1 MVAEG
6 HRARADRLQG
16 ATGALAT
23 AAMAAMDAKL
33 PWFGKL
39 SAQDRSW
46 IGLVAQSGISAFV
59 EWFRD
64 PGAHSSMPTRIFGSA
79 PREFT
84 RVISLH
90 QTVDLV
96 RTTIETIENTIG
108 TLLPPAD
115 VPIVHEA
122 IQRYAREVAFAAATV
137 YAQAAEMRG
146 AWDARLEALLV
157 DSVIRGETDESV
169 RSRAS
174 ALGWT
179 AAVGTTGS
187 AEVAVVVGR
196 AQTPGTGP
204 GTPSTASTPSELH
217 SADSPP
223 VPAGAN
229 TPIPAT
235 TAPAPRAPGTA
246 GAPRTSGNA
255 GTARTSGSAG
265 TARTSGSAGTA
276 DVPGGASAGG
286 MGEPGGRA
294 GGDGGLGSAR
304 VADTV
309 RHAAREAGADA
320 LCAVQGDRLVVV
332 LGGTSKP
339 VEIVQKL
346 AHLFGPGPIVV
357 GPVVKDLTAAVTS
370 ARAAIAGLRAAPAWP
385 DAPRPVQADELLP
398 ERSLSGDGHARR
410 QLATEVYAPLT
421 AGDGVLLGTVSAC
434 LDSGGS
440 IEATARAMFIH
451 ANTVRYRLKRVT
463 DLTGYNPLNPRDSF
477 TLRVALTLGRLLN
490 PEPGS
495 PGL

>member
-1 MVAEG
+1 MVVKG
-6 HRARADRLQG
+6 HRARADRLQA

-23 AAMAAMDAKL
+23 AAQAAMDAKL
-33 PWFGKL
+33 PWFGAL

-64 PGAHSSMPTRIFGSA
+64 PEAHSSMPTRIFGSA

-108 TLLPPAD
+108 TLLPPDD

-122 IQRYAREVAFAAATV
+122 MQRYAREVAFAAATV

-157 DSVIRGETDESV
+157 DSVIRGEADESV

-179 AAVGTTGS
+179 GAVGTTGS

-196 AQTPGTGP
+196 APATDSSTGTGTGTGTATGTGAATPGA
-204 GTPSTASTPSELH
+204 TA
-217 SADSPP
+217 A
-223 VPAGAN
+223 A
-229 TPIPAT
+229 
-235 TAPAPRAPGTA
+235 
-246 GAPRTSGNA
+246 SGK
-255 GTARTSGSAG
+255 ARSGHG
-265 TARTSGSAGTA
+265 GSN
-276 DVPGGASAGG
+276 
-286 MGEPGGRA
+286 
-294 GGDGGLGSAR
+294 
-304 VADTV
+304 VADMV
-309 RHAAREAGADA
+309 RQAAREAGADA
-320 LCAVQGDRLVVV
+320 LCAVQGDRLVLV

-339 VEIVQKL
+339 VEIAQKL
-346 AHLFGPGPIVV
+346 AHWFGPGPIVV
-357 GPVVKDLTAAVTS
+357 GPVVKDLMSAVTS
-370 ARAAIAGLRAAPAWP
+370 ARAAVAGLRAVAAWP
-385 DAPRPVQADELLP
+385 GAPRPVQADELLP

-410 QLATEVYAPLT
+410 QLATEVYGPLT
-421 AGDGVLLGTVSAC
+421 AGDGVLLDTVTAY

-440 IEATARAMFIH
+440 IEATARTMFIH
-451 ANTVRYRLKRVT
+451 PNTVRYRLKRVA
-463 DLTGYNPLNPRDSF
+463 DLTGYNPLNPRDGF

-495 PGL
+495 TVL

>member
-1 MVAEG
+1 MAKRTSTA
-6 HRARADRLQG
+6 HLARAERLQN

-23 AAMAAMDAKL
+23 AAMAAMEANL

-46 IGLVAQSGISAFV
+46 IGLVAQSGITAFV

-64 PGAHSSMPTRIFGSA
+64 PDAHSSMPTRIFGSA

-96 RTTIETIENTIG
+96 RTTIETIEDTVG
-108 TLLPPAD
+108 DLLPAED
-115 VPIVHEA
+115 VPMVHGA

-146 AWDARLEALLV
+146 AWDARLEALVV
-157 DSVIRGETDESV
+157 DSVIRGEADESV

-174 ALGWT
+174 ALGWSG
-179 AAVGTTGS
+179 AAGTTGS

-196 AQTPGTGP
+196 AP
-204 GTPSTASTPSELH
+204 
-217 SADSPP
+217 D
-223 VPAGAN
+223 
-229 TPIPAT
+229 
-235 TAPAPRAPGTA
+235 GTA
-246 GAPRTSGNA
+246 N
-255 GTARTSGSAG
+255 
-265 TARTSGSAGTA
+265 
-276 DVPGGASAGG
+276 
-286 MGEPGGRA
+286 
-294 GGDGGLGSAR
+294 
-304 VADTV
+304 VADAV

-320 LCAVQGDRLVVV
+320 LCAMQGDRLVVV

-346 AHLFGPGPIVV
+346 AHFFGPGPIVV
-357 GPVVKDLTAAVTS
+357 GPIVKDLMAAVTS
-370 ARAAIAGLRAAPAWP
+370 ARAAVAGLRAAPAWP
-385 DAPRPVQADELLP
+385 GAPRPVQADELLP

-410 QLATEVYAPLT
+410 QLATDVYGPLT
-421 AGDGVLLGTVSAC
+421 VGEGVLLDTVSAY

-451 ANTVRYRLKRVT
+451 ANTVRYRLKRVG
-463 DLTGYNPLNPRDSF
+463 DITGYNPLDPRDAF
-477 TLRVALTLGRLLN
+477 TLRVALALGRLLN

-495 PGL
+495 YVL

>member
-1 MVAEG
+1 V
-6 HRARADRLQG
+6 HLARADRLQA

-64 PGAHSSMPTRIFGSA
+64 PDAHSSMPTRIFGSA

-115 VPIVHEA
+115 VKVVHEA
-122 IQRYAREVAFAAATV
+122 MQRYAREVAFAAATV

-146 AWDARLEALLV
+146 AWDARLEALVV
-157 DSVIRGETDESV
+157 DSVIRGEADESV

-179 AAVGTTGS
+179 GAAGTTGS
-187 AEVAVVVGR
+187 SEVAVVVGR
-196 AQTPGTGP
+196 AQATDGGP
-204 GTPSTASTPSELH
+204 PTAE
-217 SADSPP
+217 
-223 VPAGAN
+223 N
-229 TPIPAT
+229 NAT
-235 TAPAPRAPGTA
+235 TA
-246 GAPRTSGNA
+246 
-255 GTARTSGSAG
+255 
-265 TARTSGSAGTA
+265 
-276 DVPGGASAGG
+276 D
-286 MGEPGGRA
+286 
-294 GGDGGLGSAR
+294 L
-304 VADTV
+304 V
-309 RHAAREAGADA
+309 RQAAREAGADA

-346 AHLFGPGPIVV
+346 AQWFGPGPIVV
-357 GPVVKDLTAAVTS
+357 GPVVRDLMSAVAS
-370 ARAAIAGLRAAPAWP
+370 ARAAVAGLRAVPAWP
-385 DAPRPVQADELLP
+385 GAPRPVQADELLP

-410 QLATEVYAPLT
+410 QLANEVYGPLT
-421 AGDGVLLGTVSAC
+421 LGDGVLLDTVSSY

-451 ANTVRYRLKRVT
+451 ANTVRYRLKRVA
-463 DLTGYNPLNPRDSF
+463 DITGYNPLDPRDSF

-495 PGL
+495 AVL

>member
-1 MVAEG
+1 MVTTA
-6 HRARADRLQG
+6 HLARAERLQN

-33 PWFGKL
+33 PWFATL

-64 PGAHSSMPTRIFGSA
+64 PEAHSSMPTRIFGSA

-108 TLLPPAD
+108 TLLPPDD

-122 IQRYAREVAFAAATV
+122 MQRYAREVAFAAATV

-157 DSVIRGETDESV
+157 DSVIRGEADESV

-179 AAVGTTGS
+179 AVGTTGS

-196 AQTPGTGP
+196 APVAET
-204 GTPSTASTPSELH
+204 
-217 SADSPP
+217 PP
-223 VPAGAN
+223 VNNTGSNVAN
-229 TPIPAT
+229 
-235 TAPAPRAPGTA
+235 
-246 GAPRTSGNA
+246 
-255 GTARTSGSAG
+255 
-265 TARTSGSAGTA
+265 
-276 DVPGGASAGG
+276 
-286 MGEPGGRA
+286 M
-294 GGDGGLGSAR
+294 
-304 VADTV
+304 V

-320 LCAVQGDRLVVV
+320 LCAIQGDRLVVV
-332 LGGTSKP
+332 LGGTSQP
-339 VEIVQKL
+339 VETVQKL
-346 AHLFGPGPIVV
+346 ARWFGPGPIVV
-357 GPVVKDLTAAVTS
+357 GPVVKDLMSAVTS
-370 ARAAIAGLRAAPAWP
+370 ARAAVAGLRAAAAWP
-385 DAPRPVQADELLP
+385 GAPRPVPADDLLP

-410 QLATEVYAPLT
+410 QLATEVYGPLT
-421 AGDGVLLGTVSAC
+421 VGDGVLLDTVSAY

-451 ANTVRYRLKRVT
+451 ANTVRYRLKRVA

-477 TLRVALTLGRLLN
+477 TLRVALTLGRLLH

-495 PGL
+495 TVL

>member
-1 MVAEG
+1 MVTTA
-6 HRARADRLQG
+6 HLARAERLQN

-33 PWFGKL
+33 PWFATL

-64 PGAHSSMPTRIFGSA
+64 PEAHSSMPTRIFGSA

-108 TLLPPAD
+108 TLLPPDD

-122 IQRYAREVAFAAATV
+122 MQRYAREVAFAAATV

-157 DSVIRGETDESV
+157 DSVIRGEADESV

-179 AAVGTTGS
+179 AVGTTGS
-187 AEVAVVVGR
+187 AEVVVVVGR
-196 AQTPGTGP
+196 APVAETP
-204 GTPSTASTPSELH
+204 
-217 SADSPP
+217 
-223 VPAGAN
+223 
-229 TPIPAT
+229 PAT
-235 TAPAPRAPGTA
+235 NT
-246 GAPRTSGNA
+246 
-255 GTARTSGSAG
+255 GSN
-265 TARTSGSAGTA
+265 
-276 DVPGGASAGG
+276 
-286 MGEPGGRA
+286 
-294 GGDGGLGSAR
+294 
-304 VADTV
+304 VADMV

-320 LCAVQGDRLVVV
+320 LCAIQGDRLVVV
-332 LGGTSKP
+332 LGGTSQP
-339 VEIVQKL
+339 VETVQKL
-346 AHLFGPGPIVV
+346 ARWFGPGPIVV
-357 GPVVKDLTAAVTS
+357 GPVVKDLMSAVTS
-370 ARAAIAGLRAAPAWP
+370 ARAAVAGLRAAAAWP
-385 DAPRPVQADELLP
+385 GAPRPVPADDLLP

-410 QLATEVYAPLT
+410 QLATEVYGPLT
-421 AGDGVLLGTVSAC
+421 VGDGVLLDTVSAY

-451 ANTVRYRLKRVT
+451 ANTVRYRLKRVA

-477 TLRVALTLGRLLN
+477 TLRVALTLGRLLH

-495 PGL
+495 TVL

>member
-1 MVAEG
+1 MAQRTAEA
-6 HRARADRLQG
+6 HLARAERLQN

-23 AAMAAMDAKL
+23 AAMAAMEANL

-46 IGLVAQSGISAFV
+46 IGLVAQSGITAFV

-64 PGAHSSMPTRIFGSA
+64 PDAHSSMPTRIFGSA

-96 RTTIETIENTIG
+96 RTTIETIEDTVG
-108 TLLPPAD
+108 DLLPAED
-115 VPIVHEA
+115 VPMVHGA

-146 AWDARLEALLV
+146 AWDARLEALVV
-157 DSVIRGETDESV
+157 DSVIRGEADESV

-174 ALGWT
+174 ALGWSG
-179 AAVGTTGS
+179 AAGTTGS

-196 AQTPGTGP
+196 AP
-204 GTPSTASTPSELH
+204 E
-217 SADSPP
+217 
-223 VPAGAN
+223 
-229 TPIPAT
+229 
-235 TAPAPRAPGTA
+235 GTA
-246 GAPRTSGNA
+246 N
-255 GTARTSGSAG
+255 
-265 TARTSGSAGTA
+265 
-276 DVPGGASAGG
+276 
-286 MGEPGGRA
+286 
-294 GGDGGLGSAR
+294 
-304 VADTV
+304 VADAV

-320 LCAVQGDRLVVV
+320 LCAMQGDRLVVV

-346 AHLFGPGPIVV
+346 AHFFGPGPIVV
-357 GPVVKDLTAAVTS
+357 GPIVKDLMAAVTS
-370 ARAAIAGLRAAPAWP
+370 ARAAVAGLRAAPAWP
-385 DAPRPVQADELLP
+385 GAPRPVQADELLP

-410 QLATEVYAPLT
+410 QLATEVYGPLT
-421 AGDGVLLGTVSAC
+421 VGEGVLLDTVSAY

-451 ANTVRYRLKRVT
+451 ANTVRYRLKRVG
-463 DLTGYNPLNPRDSF
+463 DITGYNPLDPRDAF
-477 TLRVALTLGRLLN
+477 TLRVALALGRLLN

-495 PGL
+495 YVL

>member
-1 MVAEG
+1 MAKGAHV
-6 HRARADRLQG
+6 ARAERLQG

-23 AAMAAMDAKL
+23 AAMAAMEEKL
-33 PWFGKL
+33 PWFGEL

-64 PGAHSSMPTRIFGSA
+64 PEAHSSMPTRIFGSA

-96 RTTIETIENTIG
+96 RTTIETIETTIG
-108 TLLPPAD
+108 TLLPPDD

-157 DSVIRGETDESV
+157 DSVIRGEADESV

-179 AAVGTTGS
+179 GAAGTTGS

-196 AQTPGTGP
+196 AQSTEDAQ
-204 GTPSTASTPSELH
+204 TAS
-217 SADSPP
+217 
-223 VPAGAN
+223 N
-229 TPIPAT
+229 
-235 TAPAPRAPGTA
+235 
-246 GAPRTSGNA
+246 
-255 GTARTSGSAG
+255 
-265 TARTSGSAGTA
+265 
-276 DVPGGASAGG
+276 
-286 MGEPGGRA
+286 
-294 GGDGGLGSAR
+294 

-320 LCAVQGDRLVVV
+320 LCAIQGDRLVVV

-346 AHLFGPGPIVV
+346 APWFGPGPIVV
-357 GPVVKDLTAAVTS
+357 GPVVKDLMSAVTS
-370 ARAAIAGLRAAPAWP
+370 ARAAVAGLRAAAAWP
-385 DAPRPVQADELLP
+385 GAPRPVQADELLP

-410 QLATEVYAPLT
+410 QLANEVYGPLT
-421 AGDGVLLGTVSAC
+421 VGDGVLLDTVSAY
-434 LDSGGS
+434 LESGGS

-451 ANTVRYRLKRVT
+451 ANTVRYRLKRVADIT
-463 DLTGYNPLNPRDSF
+463 AYNPLDPRDAF

-490 PEPGS
+490 PEPGTAV
-495 PGL
+495 L

>member
-1 MVAEG
+1 
-6 HRARADRLQG
+6 
-16 ATGALAT
+16 
-23 AAMAAMDAKL
+23 MAAMDAEL

-59 EWFRD
+59 DWFRD
-64 PGAHSSMPTRIFGSA
+64 PDAHSSMPTRIFGSA

-96 RTTIETIENTIG
+96 RTTIETIETTIG
-108 TLLPPAD
+108 TLLPPDD

-122 IQRYAREVAFAAATV
+122 MQRYAREVAFAAATV

-157 DSVIRGETDESV
+157 DSVIRGEADESV

-179 AAVGTTGS
+179 GAAGTTGS

-196 AQTPGTGP
+196 AGDT
-204 GTPSTASTPSELH
+204 E
-217 SADSPP
+217 
-223 VPAGAN
+223 
-229 TPIPAT
+229 T
-235 TAPAPRAPGTA
+235 T
-246 GAPRTSGNA
+246 SN
-255 GTARTSGSAG
+255 
-265 TARTSGSAGTA
+265 
-276 DVPGGASAGG
+276 
-286 MGEPGGRA
+286 
-294 GGDGGLGSAR
+294 
-304 VADTV
+304 VADMV
-309 RHAAREAGADA
+309 RQAAREAGADA
-320 LCAVQGDRLVVV
+320 LCAIQGDRLVVV

-346 AHLFGPGPIVV
+346 AQWFGPGPIVV
-357 GPVVKDLTAAVTS
+357 GPVVKDLMSAVTS
-370 ARAAIAGLRAAPAWP
+370 ARAAVAGLRAAAAWP
-385 DAPRPVQADELLP
+385 GAPRPVPADDLLP

-410 QLATEVYAPLT
+410 QLANEVYGPLT
-421 AGDGVLLGTVSAC
+421 VGDGVLLDTVSAY

-451 ANTVRYRLKRVT
+451 ANTVRYRLKRVA
-463 DLTGYNPLNPRDSF
+463 DITGYNPLDPRDAF

-490 PEPGS
+490 PEPGTAV
-495 PGL
+495 L

>member
-1 MVAEG
+1 MAWGSGVYGLDVATKE
-6 HRARADRLQG
+6 HLARAERLQG

-33 PWFGKL
+33 PWFAQL

-64 PGAHSSMPTRIFGSA
+64 PEAHSSMPTRIFGSA

-108 TLLPPAD
+108 TLLPPDD
-115 VPIVHEA
+115 VPVVHEA
-122 IQRYAREVAFAAATV
+122 MQRYAREVAFAAATV

-157 DSVIRGETDESV
+157 DSVIRGEADESV

-179 AAVGTTGS
+179 GAAGTTGS

-196 AQTPGTGP
+196 AQAAEVPQTGN
-204 GTPSTASTPSELH
+204 
-217 SADSPP
+217 
-223 VPAGAN
+223 N
-229 TPIPAT
+229 T
-235 TAPAPRAPGTA
+235 
-246 GAPRTSGNA
+246 SN
-255 GTARTSGSAG
+255 
-265 TARTSGSAGTA
+265 
-276 DVPGGASAGG
+276 
-286 MGEPGGRA
+286 
-294 GGDGGLGSAR
+294 
-304 VADTV
+304 VADMV

-320 LCAVQGDRLVVV
+320 LCAIQGDRLVVV

-346 AHLFGPGPIVV
+346 ARWFGPGPIVV
-357 GPVVKDLTAAVTS
+357 GPVVKDLMSAVTS
-370 ARAAIAGLRAAPAWP
+370 ARAAVAGLRAAAAWP
-385 DAPRPVQADELLP
+385 GAPRPVQADELLP

-410 QLATEVYAPLT
+410 QLATEVYGPLT
-421 AGDGVLLGTVSAC
+421 VGDGVLLDTVSAY

-451 ANTVRYRLKRVT
+451 ANTVRYRLKRVA
-463 DLTGYNPLNPRDSF
+463 DLTGYNPLDPRDAF
-477 TLRVALTLGRLLN
+477 TVRVALTLGRLLN

-495 PGL
+495 TVL

>member
-1 MVAEG
+1 MGQQAG
-6 HRARADRLQG
+6 AHLARAERLQN

-23 AAMAAMDAKL
+23 AAMAAMEANL

-59 EWFRD
+59 DWFRD
-64 PGAHSSMPTRIFGSA
+64 PDAHSTMPTRIFGSA

-108 TLLPPAD
+108 DLLPPD
-115 VPIVHEA
+115 DLPMVYEA
-122 IQRYAREVAFAAATV
+122 MQRYAREVAFAAATV

-146 AWDARLEALLV
+146 AWDARLEALVV
-157 DSVIRGETDESV
+157 DSVIRGEADESV

-179 AAVGTTGS
+179 GS
-187 AEVAVVVGR
+187 AGTSGSAQVAVVVGR
-196 AQTPGTGP
+196 AP
-204 GTPSTASTPSELH
+204 E
-217 SADSPP
+217 
-223 VPAGAN
+223 
-229 TPIPAT
+229 
-235 TAPAPRAPGTA
+235 GTA
-246 GAPRTSGNA
+246 N
-255 GTARTSGSAG
+255 
-265 TARTSGSAGTA
+265 
-276 DVPGGASAGG
+276 
-286 MGEPGGRA
+286 
-294 GGDGGLGSAR
+294 
-304 VADTV
+304 VADAV
-309 RHAAREAGADA
+309 RYAARETGADA

-346 AHLFGPGPIVV
+346 ANYFGPGPIVV
-357 GPVVKDLTAAVTS
+357 GPVVKDLMAAVTS
-370 ARAAIAGLRAAPAWP
+370 ARAAVAGLRAAPAWP
-385 DAPRPVQADELLP
+385 GAPRPVQADELLP

-410 QLATEVYAPLT
+410 QLATDVYGPLT
-421 AGDGVLLGTVSAC
+421 MGDGVLRDTVSAY

-451 ANTVRYRLKRVT
+451 ANTVRYRLKRVA
-463 DLTGYNPLNPRDSF
+463 DLTGYNPLDPRDAF

-495 PGL
+495 SVL

>member
-1 MVAEG
+1 MVNATKA
-6 HRARADRLQG
+6 HLARAERLQA

-23 AAMAAMDAKL
+23 AAMAAMDAEL

-59 EWFRD
+59 DWFRD
-64 PGAHSSMPTRIFGSA
+64 PDAHSSMPTRIFGSA

-96 RTTIETIENTIG
+96 RTTIETIEKTIG
-108 TLLPPAD
+108 QLLPPDD

-122 IQRYAREVAFAAATV
+122 MQRYAREVAFAAATV

-146 AWDARLEALLV
+146 AWDARLEALVV
-157 DSVIRGETDESV
+157 DSVIRGEADESV

-179 AAVGTTGS
+179 GAAGTSGS

-196 AQTPGTGP
+196 AAQPVDGSP
-204 GTPSTASTPSELH
+204 RTAE
-217 SADSPP
+217 
-223 VPAGAN
+223 GNAN
-229 TPIPAT
+229 T
-235 TAPAPRAPGTA
+235 
-246 GAPRTSGNA
+246 
-255 GTARTSGSAG
+255 
-265 TARTSGSAGTA
+265 A
-276 DVPGGASAGG
+276 D
-286 MGEPGGRA
+286 
-294 GGDGGLGSAR
+294 L
-304 VADTV
+304 V

-320 LCAVQGDRLVVV
+320 LCAMQGDRLVVV
-332 LGGTSKP
+332 LGGTGRP

-346 AHLFGPGPIVV
+346 VHWFGPGPIVV
-357 GPVVKDLTAAVTS
+357 GPVVKDLMLAVTS
-370 ARAAIAGLRAAPAWP
+370 ARAAVAGLRAAPAWP
-385 DAPRPVQADELLP
+385 GAPRPVEADDLLP
-398 ERSLSGDGHARR
+398 ERSLSGDSHARR
-410 QLATEVYAPLT
+410 QLANDVYGPLT
-421 AGDGVLLGTVSAC
+421 MGDGVLLDTVSAY

-451 ANTVRYRLKRVT
+451 ANTVRYRLKRVA
-463 DLTGYNPLNPRDSF
+463 DLTGHNPLNPRDAF

-495 PGL
+495 SAL

>member
-1 MVAEG
+1 MAWGSGVYGRFVVKGTKA
-6 HRARADRLQG
+6 HLARAERLQG

-33 PWFGKL
+33 PWFGTL

-64 PGAHSSMPTRIFGSA
+64 PDAHSSMPTRIFGSA

-96 RTTIETIENTIG
+96 RTTIETIETTIG
-108 TLLPPAD
+108 TLLPPDD

-157 DSVIRGETDESV
+157 DSVIRGEADESV

-179 AAVGTTGS
+179 GAAGTTGS

-196 AQTPGTGP
+196 AQTTD
-204 GTPSTASTPSELH
+204 TTSNL
-217 SADSPP
+217 AD
-223 VPAGAN
+223 
-229 TPIPAT
+229 
-235 TAPAPRAPGTA
+235 
-246 GAPRTSGNA
+246 
-255 GTARTSGSAG
+255 
-265 TARTSGSAGTA
+265 
-276 DVPGGASAGG
+276 
-286 MGEPGGRA
+286 M
-294 GGDGGLGSAR
+294 
-304 VADTV
+304 V
-309 RHAAREAGADA
+309 RQAAREAGADA
-320 LCAVQGDRLVVV
+320 LCAIQGDRLVVV

-346 AHLFGPGPIVV
+346 AHWFGPGPIVV
-357 GPVVKDLTAAVTS
+357 GPVVKDLMSAVTS
-370 ARAAIAGLRAAPAWP
+370 ARAAVAGLRAAAAWP
-385 DAPRPVQADELLP
+385 AAPRPVQADELLP

-410 QLATEVYAPLT
+410 QLANEIYGPLT
-421 AGDGVLLGTVSAC
+421 VGDGVLLDTVSAY

-451 ANTVRYRLKRVT
+451 ANTVRYRLKRVADIT
-463 DLTGYNPLNPRDSF
+463 AYNPLDPRDAF

-495 PGL
+495 AVL

>member
-1 MVAEG
+1 MVTKA
-6 HRARADRLQG
+6 HLARAERLQD

-23 AAMAAMDAKL
+23 AAMTAMDAKL
-33 PWFGKL
+33 PWFATL

-64 PGAHSSMPTRIFGSA
+64 PEAHSSMPTRIFGSA

-108 TLLPPAD
+108 TLLPPDD

-122 IQRYAREVAFAAATV
+122 MQRYAREVAFAAATV

-157 DSVIRGETDESV
+157 DSVIRGEADESV

-179 AAVGTTGS
+179 GTVGTTGS

-196 AQTPGTGP
+196 APVAETPPANNTG
-204 GTPSTASTPSELH
+204 S
-217 SADSPP
+217 
-223 VPAGAN
+223 N
-229 TPIPAT
+229 
-235 TAPAPRAPGTA
+235 
-246 GAPRTSGNA
+246 
-255 GTARTSGSAG
+255 
-265 TARTSGSAGTA
+265 
-276 DVPGGASAGG
+276 
-286 MGEPGGRA
+286 
-294 GGDGGLGSAR
+294 
-304 VADTV
+304 VADMV

-320 LCAVQGDRLVVV
+320 LCAIQGDRLVVV

-339 VEIVQKL
+339 VETVQKL
-346 AHLFGPGPIVV
+346 ARWFGPGPIVV
-357 GPVVKDLTAAVTS
+357 GPVVKDLMSAVTS
-370 ARAAIAGLRAAPAWP
+370 ARAAVAGLRAAAAWP
-385 DAPRPVQADELLP
+385 GAPRPVQADELLP

-410 QLATEVYAPLT
+410 QLATEVYGPLT
-421 AGDGVLLGTVSAC
+421 MGDGVLLDTVSTY

-451 ANTVRYRLKRVT
+451 ANTVRYRLKRVA

-477 TLRVALTLGRLLN
+477 TLRVALTLGRLLH

-495 PGL
+495 TVL

>member
-1 MVAEG
+1 MAWGSGVYGRSVAKG
-6 HRARADRLQG
+6 AHVARAERLQG

-23 AAMAAMDAKL
+23 AAMAAMEEKL
-33 PWFGKL
+33 PWFGEL

-64 PGAHSSMPTRIFGSA
+64 PEAHSSMPTRIFGSA

-96 RTTIETIENTIG
+96 RTTIETIETTIG
-108 TLLPPAD
+108 TLLPPDD

-157 DSVIRGETDESV
+157 DSVIRGEADESV

-179 AAVGTTGS
+179 GAAGTTGS

-196 AQTPGTGP
+196 AQ
-204 GTPSTASTPSELH
+204 SAEDAQTASH
-217 SADSPP
+217 
-223 VPAGAN
+223 
-229 TPIPAT
+229 
-235 TAPAPRAPGTA
+235 
-246 GAPRTSGNA
+246 
-255 GTARTSGSAG
+255 
-265 TARTSGSAGTA
+265 
-276 DVPGGASAGG
+276 
-286 MGEPGGRA
+286 
-294 GGDGGLGSAR
+294 
-304 VADTV
+304 VADMV
-309 RHAAREAGADA
+309 RNAAREAGADA
-320 LCAVQGDRLVVV
+320 LCAIQGDRLVVV

-346 AHLFGPGPIVV
+346 AQWFGPGPIVV
-357 GPVVKDLTAAVTS
+357 GPVVKDLMSAVTS
-370 ARAAIAGLRAAPAWP
+370 ARAAVAGLRAAAAWP
-385 DAPRPVQADELLP
+385 GAPRPVQADELLP

-410 QLATEVYAPLT
+410 QLANEVYGPLT
-421 AGDGVLLGTVSAC
+421 VGDGVLLDTVSAY

-451 ANTVRYRLKRVT
+451 ANTVRYRLKRVADIT
-463 DLTGYNPLNPRDSF
+463 AYNPLDPRDAF

-490 PEPGS
+490 PEPGTAV
-495 PGL
+495 L

>member
-1 MVAEG
+1 MVTKA
-6 HRARADRLQG
+6 HRARAERLQN

-23 AAMAAMDAKL
+23 AAMAAMDANL
-33 PWFGKL
+33 PWFASL

-59 EWFRD
+59 DWFRD
-64 PGAHSSMPTRIFGSA
+64 PEAHSSMPTRIFGSA

-108 TLLPPAD
+108 TLLPPDD

-122 IQRYAREVAFAAATV
+122 MQRYAREVAFAAATV

-157 DSVIRGETDESV
+157 DSVIRGEADESV

-179 AAVGTTGS
+179 GAAGTTGS

-196 AQTPGTGP
+196 APAGEPPPTGTPG
-204 GTPSTASTPSELH
+204 S
-217 SADSPP
+217 
-223 VPAGAN
+223 N
-229 TPIPAT
+229 
-235 TAPAPRAPGTA
+235 
-246 GAPRTSGNA
+246 
-255 GTARTSGSAG
+255 
-265 TARTSGSAGTA
+265 
-276 DVPGGASAGG
+276 
-286 MGEPGGRA
+286 
-294 GGDGGLGSAR
+294 
-304 VADTV
+304 VADMV

-320 LCAVQGDRLVVV
+320 LCAIQGDRLVVV
-332 LGGTSKP
+332 LGGTSRP
-339 VEIVQKL
+339 VETVQKL
-346 AHLFGPGPIVV
+346 AQWFGPGPIVV
-357 GPVVKDLTAAVTS
+357 GPVVKDLMSAVTS
-370 ARAAIAGLRAAPAWP
+370 ARAAVSGLRAAAAWP
-385 DAPRPVQADELLP
+385 GAPRPVQADDLLP

-410 QLATEVYAPLT
+410 QLATEVYGPLT
-421 AGDGVLLGTVSAC
+421 VGDGVLLETVSAY

-451 ANTVRYRLKRVT
+451 ANTVRYRLKRVA

-477 TLRVALTLGRLLN
+477 TLRVALTLGRLLH

-495 PGL
+495 TVL

>member
-1 MVAEG
+1 MVTTA
-6 HRARADRLQG
+6 HLARAERLQN

-33 PWFGKL
+33 PWFATL

-64 PGAHSSMPTRIFGSA
+64 PEAHSSMPTRIFGSA

-108 TLLPPAD
+108 TLLPPDD

-122 IQRYAREVAFAAATV
+122 MQRYAREVAFAAATV

-157 DSVIRGETDESV
+157 DSVIRGEADESV

-179 AAVGTTGS
+179 AVGTTGS

-196 AQTPGTGP
+196 APVAET
-204 GTPSTASTPSELH
+204 
-217 SADSPP
+217 PP
-223 VPAGAN
+223 VNN
-229 TPIPAT
+229 T
-235 TAPAPRAPGTA
+235 
-246 GAPRTSGNA
+246 
-255 GTARTSGSAG
+255 GSN
-265 TARTSGSAGTA
+265 
-276 DVPGGASAGG
+276 
-286 MGEPGGRA
+286 
-294 GGDGGLGSAR
+294 
-304 VADTV
+304 VADMV

-320 LCAVQGDRLVVV
+320 LCAIQGDRLVVV
-332 LGGTSKP
+332 LGGTSQP
-339 VEIVQKL
+339 VETVQKL
-346 AHLFGPGPIVV
+346 ARWFGPGPIVV
-357 GPVVKDLTAAVTS
+357 GPVVKDLMSAVTS
-370 ARAAIAGLRAAPAWP
+370 ARAAVAGLRAAAAWP
-385 DAPRPVQADELLP
+385 GAPRPVPADDLLP

-410 QLATEVYAPLT
+410 QLATEVYGPLT
-421 AGDGVLLGTVSAC
+421 VGDGVLLDTVSAY

-451 ANTVRYRLKRVT
+451 ANTVRYRLKRVA

-477 TLRVALTLGRLLN
+477 TLRVALTLGRLLH

-495 PGL
+495 TVL

>member
-1 MVAEG
+1 VVTVAEG
-6 HRARADRLQG
+6 HLARAERLQN

-23 AAMAAMDAKL
+23 AAMAAMDEKL
-33 PWFGKL
+33 PWFGTL

-64 PGAHSSMPTRIFGSA
+64 PAAHSSMPTRIFGSA

-108 TLLPPAD
+108 EFLPPED
-115 VPIVHEA
+115 IPVVNEA

-146 AWDARLEALLV
+146 AWDARLEALVV
-157 DSVIRGETDESV
+157 DSVIRGEADESV

-179 AAVGTTGS
+179 GAASTTGS
-187 AEVAVVVGR
+187 VEVAVVVGR
-196 AQTPGTGP
+196 AQTT
-204 GTPSTASTPSELH
+204 
-217 SADSPP
+217 D
-223 VPAGAN
+223 
-229 TPIPAT
+229 
-235 TAPAPRAPGTA
+235 GTA
-246 GAPRTSGNA
+246 T
-255 GTARTSGSAG
+255 
-265 TARTSGSAGTA
+265 
-276 DVPGGASAGG
+276 
-286 MGEPGGRA
+286 
-294 GGDGGLGSAR
+294 
-304 VADTV
+304 VADAV

-320 LCAVQGDRLVVV
+320 MCAIQGDRLVVV

-346 AHLFGPGPIVV
+346 APWFGPGPIVV
-357 GPVVKDLTAAVTS
+357 GPVVNDLMAAVTS
-370 ARAAIAGLRAAPAWP
+370 ARAAVAGLRAAAAWP
-385 DAPRPVQADELLP
+385 GAPRPVQADELLP

-410 QLATEVYAPLT
+410 QLATEVYGPLT
-421 AGDGVLLGTVSAC
+421 MGEGVLLDTVSAY
-434 LDSGGS
+434 LDSGSS
-440 IEATARAMFIH
+440 IEATARIMFIH
-451 ANTVRYRLKRVT
+451 PNTVRYRLKRVA
-463 DLTGYNPLNPRDSF
+463 DITGYNPLSPRDAF

-490 PEPGS
+490 PEPGTS
-495 PGL
+495 IL